1 MELRLKV
8 IAHYGVT
15 VRSRSAGFD
24 EVSGVDVI
32 VIHRLLKNE
41 V

>member
-1 MELRLKV
+1 MLKV

-15 VRSRSAGFD
+15 VRSRIAGFD